1 MKTLIIFLTL
11 TALAV
16 AKPTI
21 LVTVRRYPDG
31 TSSEREID
39 PSKRESVETFYDSG
53 KKLTHKIVYKL
64 DERLEPVSAIM
75 YNPKGVIYQKCAYKT
90 DAEDRVIQ
98 EVIYGPRDNLLG
110 TKNYIY
116 SMRPGGAISVSVD
129 TYDAN
134 GNLIQTPRL
143 SKSGKR
149 TR

>member
-64 DERLEPVSAIM
+64 DERLVYER
-75 YNPKGVIYQKCAYKT
+75 T
-90 DAEDRVIQ
+90 
-98 EVIYGPRDNLLG
+98 G
-110 TKNYIY
+110 TTR
-116 SMRPGGAISVSVD
+116 SGDGATKYLRECSCSRSQRSV
-129 TYDAN
+129 
-134 GNLIQTPRL
+134 
-143 SKSGKR
+143 
-149 TR
+149 